1 MSDTVV
7 LIAAL
12 LVVCAATV
20 GYMAWCWLALR
31 GVLDEEED
39 R

>member
-12 LVVCAATV
+12 LVVCAVTS
-20 GYMAWCWLALR
+20 GYMTWCWLALR
-31 GVLDEEED
+31 GVLDEED
-39 R
+39 